1 MGEDGRPRPAHLCCW
16 GRGSWATLGRTR
28 GHIYSNGKYLS
39 FDPTTQAQGSLLQ
52 KCPIDTEQGHCIA
65 TLLAQDRVPPFPAG
79 QTLPMG
85 LLLSWASPRRTPL
98 PQPFPH
104 PFGPTTPQKLWP
116 LSPKPMAS
124 GVSTARAP
132 TQTSSLE
139 EDLMARA
146 WEGLIPSP
154 CHQGPLAALLTS
166 QTYLAHWAPA
176 PAHALHST
184 ARNLSQAWGRLAPSL
199 AE

>member
-1 MGEDGRPRPAHLCCW
+1 MIMSNQMTFVDVESGKLH
-16 GRGSWATLGRTR
+16 S
-28 GHIYSNGKYLS
+28 HSNGKYLS
-39 FDPTTQAQGSLLQ
+39 FDPTTQAQRSLLQ
-52 KCPIDTEQGHCIA
+52 KCPTGTEQGHCNA
-65 TLLAQDRVPPFPAG
+65 TLLAQDLVPPFPAG

-85 LLLSWASPRRTPL
+85 LLLSWFSPRRTPF

-104 PFGPTTPQKLWP
+104 PFGPTTPQKMWP

-139 EDLMARA
+139 EDPMARA

-154 CHQGPLAALLTS
+154 CHQVPLAALLTS
-166 QTYLAHWAPA
+166 QTHPSQAHCTPA
-176 PAHALHST
+176 PAHLLHST
-184 ARNLSQAWGRLAPSL
+184 AGSL
-199 AE
+199 P